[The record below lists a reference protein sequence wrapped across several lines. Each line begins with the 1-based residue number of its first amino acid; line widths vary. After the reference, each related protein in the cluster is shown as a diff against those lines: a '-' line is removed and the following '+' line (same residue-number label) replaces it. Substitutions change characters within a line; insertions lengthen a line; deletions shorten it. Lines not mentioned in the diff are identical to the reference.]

1 MTQNTIDKYVTS
13 LVNGRARIR
22 HPALV
27 GLDCETIESLR
38 QAALGVEGVLEVSVN
53 PRVGSL
59 LVIWDPEVATVEDLK
74 GALAFGL
81 EMLGMSEACDTKTQE
96 QKSAEDNSCLCRCLT
111 TEKLESAL
119 KPVTKVTDT
128 VLDQVAKVVA
138 PNVGSVRRA
147 RRIAQN
153 RLMLATGIGSVAA
166 LALKTKWHASL
177 GWVFAAFVLAHLYQ
191 HRRVL

>member
-1 MTQNTIDKYVTS
+1 MTRSTIDSYVTS
-13 LVNGRARIR
+13 LVNGRARVR

-27 GLDCETIESLR
+27 GLDSETVEALR
-38 QAALGVEGVLEVSVN
+38 QAALGVEGVLEVTVN

-81 EMLGMSEACDTKTQE
+81 DMLGMSEADDDEAQTEKTSE
-96 QKSAEDNSCLCRCLT
+96 GKSCLCQCLT
-111 TEKLESAL
+111 TENLESAL

-153 RLMLATGIGSVAA
+153 RLMLATGVASVAA
-166 LALKTKWHASL
+166 LAMKTKWHAAL
-177 GWVFAAFVLAHLYQ
+177 GWVFAAFIVAHLYQ